1 MTSIKEYRNQAVAW
15 QDKYNSKAPKVGDL
29 APDFSLLD
37 IDGENPIKLSDFL
50 GKKPVALIF
59 GSFT

>member
-1 MTSIKEYRNQAVAW
+1 MTTLKTRQEGTAW
-15 QDKYNSKAPKVGDL
+15 QKKYNAKAPKVGES
-29 APDFSLLD
+29 APDFELYD
-37 IDGENPIKLSDFL
+37 VNGGNPARLSDFL